1 MKRPLLWL
9 GLGYIAGVAAA
20 IVSKSDKSNLSL
32 SDVRDEFVNL
42 HKDMWNRINE
52 LELTEDVLHDECRD
66 LQFLCESHQPSESL
80 LL

>member
-42 HKDMWNRINE
+42 HKDMWNRIVKADMP
-52 LELTEDVLHDECRD
+52 EDVEKRALKEVKRLDCLYGRG
-66 LQFLCESHQPSESL
+66 FF
-80 LL
+80 